1 MWWEKQQGIIAY
13 GPGLILGLFLGRLG
27 GELVANLWQRALTPA
42 LAIAL
47 TVISALGCALALRGV
62 RPGRAWPLLLLAG
75 YLFYPYPSWP
85 TAATLTTA
93 VLLLLLWQTQPI
105 RAGRWGE
112 TAVPLLLLAA
122 SLGLYLSTLAPG
134 LLPADNGEFQ
144 LVAATLGVAHP
155 PGFPLYTLL
164 GHLMTRLPLGE
175 TAAYRLN
182 LFAALSSA
190 ATLLL
195 LFASAR
201 QVTKGYVGGITA
213 VVALG
218 SATTFW
224 AQATT
229 ANIRSLTA
237 LFAALALTWLLRF
250 RAATQS
256 GDTPAADRALGWFA
270 LALGLGLSHHFSLA
284 FIGLVFLM
292 FAIAVDPAFLR
303 TPRRWGRPVLSGLA
317 GLLLPLLYLPLRANS
332 GAPGATPDLATL
344 PGFLNH
350 ALGLGFRGD
359 FFYYREPA
367 IFLERLRVMGDVLS
381 FQFSP
386 WLLAGAAF
394 GLLLLLWHDWPLA
407 GLLGGAFGFHLLITA
422 TYRAPQTVEYMLPA
436 YPLLALCLGYA
447 VAWLAGD
454 GARSAG
460 WRALGQVAAV
470 GLLATAVWQT
480 IAHFPSYAALSQ
492 TEYARDYAQDLLDH
506 APPGSAILADWHWAT
521 PLWYLQSVE
530 GQRPDL
536 SIEFVYPRSADYGAD
551 WAGQIAAALADG
563 RAVIA
568 THYAADAYAALPPAE
583 PLGDAFFFSPEP
595 RRALPPDYAPLDLT
609 LGDGLRLLGYH
620 LPQTA
625 VAIGQEAILTLAWQP
640 AAALPAPLTLFVH
653 LVGGDGRIYAQQ
665 DVAVQPAPESI
676 RLTQFR
682 LTPRPGAQPGDY
694 ALLVGAYSAEPLLAA
709 DGSPRSPIATLPVTA
724 MGHAPY
730 TERPSSWLTL
740 DQSRR
745 LIGHDWDHS
754 LPDRPRLYLHW
765 QTADG
770 YVSEVVDNATGREWP
785 LVYGAWGVARTLPPI
800 QPDGAQIYLPLGQ
813 GIVWIG
819 PGLAADLLE
828 PGQTL
833 WLRPRYA
840 ASAPVLSDLVASVRL
855 IGYEEDGFHWAWWD
869 LSDSI
874 PALGAIPTLKWIA
887 GSQVT
892 DRHVVTVSE
901 EAGSGQAIG
910 ATLRFYDAFTGRS
923 LPILDERLTDE
934 LQLPWVVLGETAVR

>member
-1 MWWEKQQGIIAY
+1 MWLDKRDRVAGY
-13 GPGLILGLFLGRLG
+13 GPSLLLGLFIGRLLN
-27 GELVANLWQRALTPA
+27 EIAA
-42 LAIAL
+42 LAWHKPLSPWLVGGVTLL
-47 TVISALGCALALRGV
+47 TILTSLFTLR
-62 RPGRAWPLLLLAG
+62 RCSLRYTWPLLLLAG
-75 YLFYPYPSWP
+75 YLFYPYPAWP
-85 TAATLTTA
+85 AAATLTTA

-112 TAVPLLLLAA
+112 TAVSLLLLTA
-122 SLGLYLSTLAPG
+122 SLGLYLATLAPG

-155 PGFPLYTLL
+155 PGVPLYTLL
-164 GHLMTRLPLGE
+164 GHLFTRLPFGE

-182 LFAALSSA
+182 LFAALTSA

-213 VVALG
+213 VIALG

-237 LFAALALTWLLRF
+237 LFAALALYWLLRF
-250 RAATQS
+250 RAASQS
-256 GDTPAADRALGWFA
+256 GDTPTADRALGWFA

-284 FIGLVFLM
+284 FIGLVFLI
-292 FAIAVDPAFLR
+292 FAVAVDPTFLR
-303 TPRRWGRPVLSGLA
+303 TPRRWGRPALLGLA

-359 FFYYREPA
+359 FLYYREPA
-367 IFLERLRVMGDVLS
+367 ILLERLRVMGDVLL

-394 GLLLLLWHDWPLA
+394 GLLLLFWRDRPLA

-447 VAWLAGD
+447 AAWLTGD
-454 GARSAG
+454 RTRGAG
-460 WRALGQVAAV
+460 WRALAQVAAV

-480 IAHFPSYAALSQ
+480 LAHFPSYAALSQ
-492 TEYARDYAQDLLDH
+492 TEYARDYAQNLLEH
-506 APPGSAILADWHWAT
+506 APPDSAILADWHWAT

-530 GQRPDL
+530 GRRPDL

-551 WAGQIAAALADG
+551 WAGQIGAALADG

-583 PLGDAFFFSPEP
+583 PLGDAFLFNPEP
-595 RRALPPDYAPLDLT
+595 RRALPPDYAPLDFT

-640 AAALPAPLTLFVH
+640 SADLPAPLTLFVH
-653 LVGGDGRIYAQQ
+653 LVGADGRIYAQQ
-665 DVAVQPAPESI
+665 DVAVQPAPQGI

-694 ALLVGAYSAEPLLAA
+694 ALLVGAYSAEPLLAD
-709 DGSPRSPIATLPVTA
+709 DGATRSPITTLPVAA
-724 MGHAPY
+724 MGHSPY
-730 TERPSSWLTL
+730 TERPSNWQTL
-740 DQSRR
+740 DQTRR
-745 LIGHDWDHS
+745 LIGHDWDPS
-754 LPDRPRLYLHW
+754 LPNRPRLYLHW

-770 YVSEVVDNATGREWP
+770 YVSEVVDDAAGREWP
-785 LVYGAWGVARTLPPI
+785 LVYGAWGLARTLPPI
-800 QPDGAQIYLPLGQ
+800 RPDGAQIYLPLGQ
-813 GIVWIG
+813 GIVWTG

-855 IGYEEDGFHWAWWD
+855 IGYEDDGFHWAWWD

-874 PALGAIPTLKWIA
+874 PALGAIPSLKWIG

-892 DRHVVTVSE
+892 DRHAVTVSE
-901 EAGSGQAIG
+901 EAASGQAIG
-910 ATLRFYDAFTGRS
+910 ATLRLYDAFTGRP